1 MHIIIIGAGKV
12 GYTLAEK
19 LSNEQHNIFLIDNN
33 EERLETIGENLDIS
47 TIIGSGGNLNTLRE
61 AGVERAD
68 LLLAVTNFEEI
79 NILASFLGKQVGV
92 NRVVARVS
100 SPEYVENGKLDYS
113 SFPIDLMINPE
124 LVTAESILK
133 LIRVPEALNVEYFA
147 SRRIQLLELCVDKDS
162 PIVGRTLHELDFE
175 NSYLIVALM
184 RNGKIVIPHG
194 KDRIEENDLIFVMAK
209 TEEMISVEEFL
220 GKKRKKVKEVTILG
234 GGNLGY
240 QLARLLERRDYNIKL
255 IEKDLQR
262 CHLLSEKLDKTQI
275 INGDGTDLNLLESED
290 IASADILAV
299 MTGDDKA
306 NILVSLLAK
315 HLGVS
320 RTVSQLRRSDY
331 IPLVEKLGIDVAVS
345 PRILTAG
352 AIMKFIRRGKILSVT
367 FLEGDR
373 AEVLELIA
381 PSRGKIINTPLK
393 NLKLPRGMIV
403 GAVCRNDEVIVPG
416 GDDYIG
422 PGDLVIVFALP
433 HAIHQVENIFD
444 GR

>member
-331 IPLVEKLGIDVAVS
+331 IPLVEKLGIDIAVS

-352 AIMKFIRRGKILSVT
+352 AIMKYIRRGKILSVT

>member
-1 MHIIIIGAGKV
+1 
-12 GYTLAEK
+12 
-19 LSNEQHNIFLIDNN
+19 
-33 EERLETIGENLDIS
+33 
-47 TIIGSGGNLNTLRE
+47 
-61 AGVERAD
+61 
-68 LLLAVTNFEEI
+68 
-79 NILASFLGKQVGV
+79 
-92 NRVVARVS
+92 
-100 SPEYVENGKLDYS
+100 
-113 SFPIDLMINPE
+113 
-124 LVTAESILK
+124 
-133 LIRVPEALNVEYFA
+133 
-147 SRRIQLLELCVDKDS
+147 
-162 PIVGRTLHELDFE
+162 
-175 NSYLIVALM
+175 VALM

-433 HAIHQVENIFD
+433 HAIHRVENIFD

>member
-19 LSNEQHNIFLIDNN
+19 LSKEQHNIFLIDNN

-47 TIIGSGGNLNTLRE
+47 TIIGSGGSLNTLRE

-100 SPEYVENGKLDYS
+100 SPEYVDNGKLDFS

-147 SRRIQLLELCVDKDS
+147 SRRIQLLELCVDKES
-162 PIVGRTLHELDFE
+162 PIVGKTLYELDFE

-194 KDRIEENDLIFVMAK
+194 KDRVEENDLIFVMAK

-220 GKKRKKVKEVTILG
+220 GKKRKKVKEVAILG

-240 QLARLLERRDYNIKL
+240 QLARLLERREYNIKL
-255 IEKDLQR
+255 IEKDIKR
-262 CHLLSEKLDKTQI
+262 CQLLSEKLDKTQI

-290 IASADILAV
+290 IASADIFAV

-306 NILVSLLAK
+306 NILMSLLAK
-315 HLGVS
+315 HLGIP

-331 IPLVEKLGIDVAVS
+331 IPLVEKLGIDIAVS

-352 AIMKFIRRGKILSVT
+352 AIMKYIRRGKILSVT

-403 GAVCRNDEVIVPG
+403 GAICRGDEVIVPG

>member
-433 HAIHQVENIFD
+433 HAIHRVENIFD